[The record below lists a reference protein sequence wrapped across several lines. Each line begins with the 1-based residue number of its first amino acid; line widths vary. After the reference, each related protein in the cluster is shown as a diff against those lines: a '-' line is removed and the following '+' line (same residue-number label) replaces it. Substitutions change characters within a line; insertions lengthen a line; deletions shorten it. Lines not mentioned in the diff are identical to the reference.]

1 MTETDFTQR
10 FIFDNHDARGELATL
25 EQSYAHV
32 LAKHD
37 YPEPVA
43 VLLGEL
49 MAAAAL
55 LVGSLKFDGLLTL
68 QVRGDGPLSMLVVEC
83 SSEREIRGLAHYD
96 AEQVGAGA
104 TLQELMPNGVL
115 AMTVDPERGQRYQG
129 LVALDGDS
137 LADCLNAYFASSE
150 QLESRFILHA
160 DGRRARG
167 FLLQQLPVARVADG
181 EPRQASWQHLTTLGQ
196 TLTAE
201 ELMGLDNTT
210 VLHRLYHEE
219 EVRLFDPQQVRFS
232 CSCSRERSRR
242 ALLSLGEQ
250 DVLALL
256 REQDGKIE
264 MDCQFCNQHY
274 TFAADDIRQ
283 LFALDHTNNG
293 PSTVH

>member
-1 MTETDFTQR
+1 MTDTDFTQR

-37 YPEPVA
+37 YPEPVSN
-43 VLLGEL
+43 LLGEL

-68 QVRGDGPLSMLVVEC
+68 QVRGDGPLSLLVVEC
-83 SSEREIRGLAHYD
+83 SSEREIRGLARYD
-96 AEQVGAGA
+96 ADSIRAGA
-104 TLQELMPNGVL
+104 SLQELMPDSVL
-115 AMTVDPERGQRYQG
+115 AMTIDPEGGQRYQG
-129 LVALDGDS
+129 LVALDGDI

-167 FLLQQLPVARVADG
+167 FLLQQLPVAQVPQG
-181 EPRQASWQHLTTLGQ
+181 EQREASWQHLTTLAQ
-196 TLTAE
+196 TLSAE
-201 ELMGLDNTT
+201 ELLGLDNNT

-219 EVRLFDPQQVRFS
+219 KVRLFDAQQVHFS
-232 CSCSRERSRR
+232 CSCSRERSQK

-256 REQDGKIE
+256 QEQNGSIE

-274 TFAADDIRQ
+274 QFDADDIRQ
-283 LFALDHTNNG
+283 LFEPDHGNNG

>member
-232 CSCSRERSRR
+232 CSCSRERSQR

>member
-10 FIFDNHDARGELATL
+10 FIFDNHDARGEMATL
-25 EQSYAHV
+25 EQSYGHV

-37 YPEPVA
+37 YPEPVS

-83 SSEREIRGLAHYD
+83 SSEREIRGLARYD
-96 AEQVGAGA
+96 AGRIQGGAS
-104 TLQELMPNGVL
+104 LQQLMPDSVL
-115 AMTVDPERGQRYQG
+115 AMTVDPEGGQRYQG

-167 FLLQQLPVARVADG
+167 FLLQQLPVEQVPQG
-181 EPRQASWQHLTTLGQ
+181 EQREASWQHLTTMAQ
-196 TLTAE
+196 TLSAE
-201 ELMGLDNTT
+201 ELLGLDNNT

-219 EVRLFDPQQVRFS
+219 QVRLFDTQQVQFS
-232 CSCSRERSRR
+232 CSCSRERSQK

-256 REQDGKIE
+256 QEQNGSIE

-274 TFAADDIRQ
+274 RFDADDIRQ
-283 LFALDHTNNG
+283 LFEPDHGSGG